1 MRAALAREQVLL
13 DQKDELI
20 RHKDLMSRESDH
32 RLMNGLQMVASLL
45 SLQSREAPNA
55 KDSRSTEDRCKSRRH
70 NSQRT

>member
-1 MRAALAREQVLL
+1 
-13 DQKDELI
+13 
-20 RHKDLMSRESDH
+20 MSRESDH